1 MISGIKHVFLFLK
14 GGGILMLFLG
24 IASIIAMTIVIER
37 LWVFKNLTE
46 YITNLSMRIKR
57 LVSKGSYK
65 EALKFCEDN
74 PGPLAVLFN
83 EIIIY
88 KYLPLTELKERIQDR
103 GRSITP
109 NILKNISVLGT
120 IANITPL
127 IGLLG
132 TVTGMIRAFFSISE
146 GGVGNP
152 DLLASGIAEAL
163 ITTATG
169 LAIGIPAVIIYNFM
183 VGYSKEILLSLEMN
197 SIELIDII
205 KFSSLSDPGTVTPNG
220 KGLDNGTDIEIETE
234 VEDDDA
240 DTITET
246 VDVAPRT
253 KGLEIKPD
261 DEE

>member
-14 GGGILMLFLG
+14 GGGILMIFLG

-46 YITNLSMRIKR
+46 YITNISMRIKR

-65 EALKFCEDN
+65 EALKFCKDN
-74 PGPLAVLFN
+74 PGPLALLFN

-88 KYLPLTELKERIQDR
+88 KYLPLSELKERIQDR

-120 IANITPL
+120 IASITPL

-132 TVTGMIRAFFSISE
+132 TVTGMIRAFFSISA

-205 KFSSLSDPGTVTPNG
+205 KFPGGTGFGKDAVTPHSKDSG
-220 KGLDNGTDIEIETE
+220 TGTDNDGVTPLDKELETE
-234 VEDDDA
+234 TAILEQWS
-240 DTITET
+240 TE
-246 VDVAPRT
+246 
-253 KGLEIKPD
+253 
-261 DEE
+261 